1 MGKIRVNSIE
11 IDYQEYGPKDG
22 EAIVFIHGAGGNL
35 LSWFNQIAYFSPTYR
50 CVTFSH
56 RGFGHS
62 TNDSDLGIKNFTD
75 DLEGLLDALGIDSVH
90 LVSQSMGGVT
100 ATGFA
105 AKFPERVKTITY
117 GDTPGAIWEPDVEK
131 AFLEWS
137 DTNMSQRAVGYRGL
151 SEGFWERN
159 PALSNLYL
167 QISKTNP
174 QRQLSMTLF
183 EGGPK
188 GEELLK
194 LNMPILFIVG
204 EEDDLTPPHIIKL
217 ASNHI
222 KGSQMIIVPNCG
234 HSVYFENP
242 DVFNFEVG
250 SFIQESLVR

>member
-1 MGKIRVNSIE
+1 
-11 IDYQEYGPKDG
+11 
-22 EAIVFIHGAGGNL
+22 
-35 LSWFNQIAYFSPTYR
+35 
-50 CVTFSH
+50 
-56 RGFGHS
+56 
-62 TNDSDLGIKNFTD
+62 
-75 DLEGLLDALGIDSVH
+75 
-90 LVSQSMGGVT
+90 MGGIT

-105 AKFPERVKTITY
+105 AKFPERVKTITF

-131 AFLEWS
+131 AFLEWA
-137 DTNMSQRAVGYRGL
+137 DTNMSQRTVGYRGL

-188 GEELLK
+188 GDELLK

-222 KGSQMIIVPNCG
+222 KGSRIITVPNCG

-250 SFIQESLVR
+250 SFIQESSGN